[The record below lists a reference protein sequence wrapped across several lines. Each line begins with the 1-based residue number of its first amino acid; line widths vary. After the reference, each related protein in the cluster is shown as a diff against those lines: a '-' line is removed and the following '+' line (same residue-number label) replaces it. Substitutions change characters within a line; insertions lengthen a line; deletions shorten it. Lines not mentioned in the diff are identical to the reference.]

1 MCGIFG
7 GLARHSF
14 PAREHIVAAL
24 NALSHRGPDASGVVC
39 HPPAFLAHRRLS
51 IIDVGAR
58 SNQPMQVG
66 PLAICFNGEIYNFKS
81 IREALVKQHGV
92 SFNTQSDTEVIA
104 QAFLLGG
111 AACLQQFEG
120 MFAFAIWDERT
131 RKLTLARDKFGEKP
145 LYYYMDSE
153 HLCFASEIPAIERYL
168 GRDRLQ
174 VDMDAIQRYFLL
186 TYIPAPA
193 SPYKNMFQLMPG
205 EYLEFDTASWTSQ
218 TRTYYEPSVTHKNWT
233 VPEAVEAL
241 REILNDS
248 VALRAKTA
256 DVPVATFL
264 SGGVDSSI
272 VSLLALEAIPA
283 GVRAYS
289 IGFSEDPD
297 FDESHYARLVA
308 SHHPRL
314 QHVVIDATENQL
326 LDFADKTLS
335 MLGEP
340 YADASLIPTAYLCA
354 HVEEKVI
361 LGGDAADELFAG
373 YGVYAAM
380 RASAALPSW
389 LKRILLRVPAIPNP
403 TAIRMPLLRALALFH
418 SHLRTSPSAEY
429 ISWRSYSTLNELS
442 KLGLHR
448 VSEHN
453 NDLAGLKLGSLTEI
467 LAADIRFNLP
477 NDMLKKV
484 DLASMQYGKEI
495 RLPFLDSNLVAFAL
509 SLPEHCL
516 LGAGERK
523 HVLRA
528 AYRDRLPE
536 VIFKRRKQGFLLP
549 IRKWFKQGKI
559 RDRLMDMAG
568 QSSELD
574 SRRIRQLLMEHESG
588 TRDHSVLLWSILV
601 YLVWRARVQT

>member
-7 GLARHSF
+7 GVARQSF
-14 PAREHIVAAL
+14 PATEHIVAAL
-24 NALSHRGPDASGVVC
+24 NVLSHRGPDASGVVC
-39 HPPAFLAHRRLS
+39 HPPAFLGHRRLS
-51 IIDVGAR
+51 IIDVDAR

-81 IREALVKQHGV
+81 IRQALERRGV

-104 QAFLLGG
+104 QAFLLDG

-145 LYYYMDSE
+145 LYYYLDSE

-174 VDMDAIQRYFLL
+174 VDMEAINRYFQL

-205 EYLEFDTASWTSQ
+205 AYLEFDTMCWEAQ
-218 TRTYYEPSVTHKNWT
+218 TRTYYEPGVTCENWT
-233 VPEAVEAL
+233 MPEAAEAL
-241 REILNDS
+241 REMLSDS
-248 VALRAKTA
+248 VALRATTA

-272 VSLLALEAIPA
+272 VSLLASEAITA

-289 IGFSEDPD
+289 IGFPEDPD
-297 FDESHYARLVA
+297 FDESPYARLVA
-308 SHHPRL
+308 AHYPGL

-326 LDFADKTLS
+326 LDFTDKTLN

-354 HVEEKVI
+354 HVEEKVV

-389 LKRILLRVPAIPNP
+389 LKAILSRVPAIPNP
-403 TAIRMPLLRALALFH
+403 TAIRIPQLRALALFH
-418 SHLRTSPSAEY
+418 SHLRTSPSEEY
-429 ISWRSYSTLNELS
+429 ISWRSYSTLKDLS
-442 KLGLHR
+442 ELGLPQVEAR
-448 VSEHN
+448 N
-453 NDLAGLKLGSLTEI
+453 DDLAGLKLDSLAEI

-484 DLASMQYGKEI
+484 DLASMQYSKEV
-495 RLPFLDSNLVAFAL
+495 RLPYLDSNLVAFAL

-516 LGAGERK
+516 LGGGERK
-523 HVLRA
+523 HVLRE

-559 RDRLMDMAG
+559 RDRLMDIAG

-574 SRRIRQLLMEHESG
+574 SRRIKQMLMEHESG
-588 TRDHSVLLWSILV
+588 TRDHSVLLWSVLV
-601 YLVWRARVQT
+601 YLAWRSRVQA